1 MENKM
6 LALKVYD
13 VDYSFII
20 KNYLDEKL
28 WEMEWTIFT
37 YKRFEITLKLDSIN
51 VKTKSIWFEI
61 TIKDNNEENK
71 SYWTKSISE
80 SFKYSLN
87 IDSID
92 ILKKTL
98 NLKIFM
104 LIKRLEVNAYI
115 TYTEK
120 YYELNKMESDE
131 NKKLKE
137 IANDFLDSEGVMN
150 DEIREA
156 YIEYYVDKYSKVD
169 DLKSDYIDE
178 MKYKMITDFYV
189 AFLKATDD
197 EDRLEIIREKVGQS
211 ELDEIIEKIEKYKE
225 YMETEEY
232 EEEMKD
238 NLEEI

>member
-1 MENKM
+1 MKNKM

-37 YKRFEITLKLDSIN
+37 YRRFEITLKLDSIN
-51 VKTKSIWFEI
+51 VKSKSIWFEI

-92 ILKKTL
+92 ILKKIL
-98 NLKIFM
+98 NLKVFD
-104 LIKRLEVNAYI
+104 LIRRLEVDAYI

-120 YYELNKMESDE
+120 YNELDEMKSDE
-131 NKKLKE
+131 NEKLEE

-156 YIEYYVDKYSKVD
+156 YVEYYMDKYSKVD
-169 DLKSDYIDE
+169 GLKSDYVDE
-178 MKYKMITDFYV
+178 MKYRLITDFYV

-197 EDRLEIIREKVGQS
+197 KERLEIIRKKVGQS
-211 ELDEIIEKIEKYKE
+211 ELDEILRKIEEYKE